1 MQNEYLDSGFCI
13 INIINIK
20 SVQDLEIQFYLLDLV
35 TLGSA
40 ADWTSCNRRDSQ
52 NAITLP

>member
-1 MQNEYLDSGFCI
+1 MQNEYLDNGFCI

-40 ADWTSCNRRDSQ
+40 ADWTSCHRRDSQ